1 MQVDWS
7 VSQTR
12 QETFD
17 WKISLLFILMAFP
30 KAVNSSKFTVFDL
43 KLPPD
48 SATYS
53 LKLLLDRNF
62 YASLE
67 FTVHKNKHNYMRY
80 TKERLILVPTIT
92 IIQCKMCSIA
102 ITSALY
108 PAIRNYSV

>member
-1 MQVDWS
+1 
-7 VSQTR
+7 
-12 QETFD
+12 
-17 WKISLLFILMAFP
+17 MAFP

-67 FTVHKNKHNYMRY
+67 FTVHNNKHNYMEY
-80 TKERLILVPTIT
+80 CDIL
-92 IIQCKMCSIA
+92 K
-102 ITSALY
+102 
-108 PAIRNYSV
+108 SVSF